1 MKKFILVLFV
11 FLFVVGCGS
20 TTTNELDMDKASQ
33 AIEKRLNNMVK
44 IEDSTLTDA
53 YNLDLSKMEK
63 WIFKQNEE
71 GDLYAIIKTSN
82 KTEVKQAMK
91 DYFAKV
97 KDFNSSYSPERLE
110 ILENRLEKNLGDYL
124 IYIVARD
131 NESIY
136 QDILDTMK

>member
-1 MKKFILVLFV
+1 MKKIILVLFV

-71 GDLYAIIKTSN
+71 GDLY
-82 KTEVKQAMK
+82 
-91 DYFAKV
+91 D
-97 KDFNSSYSPERLE
+97 
-110 ILENRLEKNLGDYL
+110 
-124 IYIVARD
+124 
-131 NESIY
+131 SIY
-136 QDILDTMK
+136 KENN

>member
-1 MKKFILVLFV
+1 MKKILLVLFV
-11 FLFVVGCGS
+11 FLFMVGCGD
-20 TTTNELDMDKASQ
+20 TTTKEFDMDKASE
-33 AIEKRLNNMVK
+33 AIEKRLSNMVK

-53 YNLDLSKMEK
+53 YNLDLSKMDK

-82 KTEVKQAMK
+82 KTDVKNAMK

-110 ILENRLEKNLGDYL
+110 ILENRLEKTLGDYI
-124 IYIVARD
+124 IYIVAKD

-136 QDILDTMK
+136 NDILDTMK